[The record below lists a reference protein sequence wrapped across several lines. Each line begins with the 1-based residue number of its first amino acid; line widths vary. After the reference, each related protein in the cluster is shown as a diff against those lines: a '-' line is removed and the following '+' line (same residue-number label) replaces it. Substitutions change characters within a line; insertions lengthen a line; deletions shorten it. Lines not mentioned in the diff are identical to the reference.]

1 MFLGSAHNLALGFKF
16 PILWKRKWKSVEVL
30 LFTLVH
36 DVTLYQPLLIIIIW
50 TFFVVFFFLFFFFK
64 CLCWLGC
71 MIALEVWFPPVA
83 GEEEKPFLL
92 FLFPVLRNLFTC
104 KVLLDFFFFNICYI
118 ISSPCRSNHPF
129 QFPIWSLSSTDF
141 VLSSR
146 FIFDLVV
153 N

>member
-1 MFLGSAHNLALGFKF
+1 MFLGTAHNLALGFKF

-104 KVLLDFFFFNICYI
+104 KVLLDFFFLISATLYPPPVDQI
-118 ISSPCRSNHPF
+118 IHFSF
-129 QFPIWSLSSTDF
+129 QFEVFPTQILYYLLGSSL
-141 VLSSR
+141 
-146 FIFDLVV
+146 I
-153 N
+153 